1 MLVGAVM
8 STLTAT
14 NLKHLI
20 ADVTAFRTWTGTAT
34 QETARA
40 RCYIAGVDEGDYVR
54 PFCLVIAEETPTDR
68 RVAGGAVDV
77 HVEEGHLLV
86 LFEDDASGD
95 TMEDADVNFSNDV
108 GGILAGILA
117 LAGRPGYLSIASVSQ
132 REAPGRFVEDAGDD
146 AYQALYD
153 VEWGL

>member
-1 MLVGAVM
+1 M

-14 NLKHLI
+14 NLRNLI
-20 ADVTAFRTWTGTAT
+20 ADVTAFRTWTSTAT

-54 PFCLVIAEETPTDR
+54 PFALVITEEAPTDR
-68 RVAGGAVDV
+68 KVAGGAVDV
-77 HVEEGHLLV
+77 HLEEGHLLV

-108 GGILAGILA
+108 GGILSGILA
-117 LAGRPGYLSIASVSQ
+117 LAGRPGYLSISALSQ
-132 REAPGRFVEDAGDD
+132 REAPGRFAEDAGDD